1 VNRKSVLGSILLLAL
16 VTPGASAIPIEPTPT
31 TIESEDLD
39 LHMPVSDLHSAP
51 TPDLI
56 AAKPRRKK
64 AKARAMANCPSPTVR
79 RTSARISTSAKARK
93 RRAKAK
99 RSKRPLATQNRQE
112 QFTQSNSPSLPNSP
126 SPLAPSNPPSL
137 PIPPEP
143 SSTDRVPNSAPVPAP
158 SAGVPAALSSKI
170 NWGANVESY
179 YFDWTDNFGNSGNQ
193 LVVPLTVTANAG
205 NLDVGVRTALIN
217 SNFNGVLLLD
227 GQRIGTRKGSVST
240 LSDTS
245 LSLAYNLKQSD
256 YPVRFNLD
264 FNLPTGKATLAGD
277 QKNAIMDG
285 SLVQQTRFGEGFNIA
300 PGVSVSHAFGSK
312 DVVGLGV
319 SYILKGQFDPNS
331 DVVND
336 EIKPGNETVATL
348 QYQHIDSNWLVSSG
362 LIYTGYGTTQRGGQ
376 DYYRSGDRLD
386 ANVTAAFIPFDGH
399 RVQLSGRYFTQNP
412 NTVANFLSGDLVKES
427 ANSNGNAAYL
437 GLDWSIATD
446 KQQKGRVHALVDY
459 LNVQANS
466 YDRINDLYN
475 AGRDKV
481 SVGVGYDYSFSPSTS
496 ASVQA
501 KYFQVVDKATPIT
514 QQEIRSNGLNVYGT
528 ININF

>member
-1 VNRKSVLGSILLLAL
+1 MNRKSALGSILLLAL
-16 VTPGASAIPIEPTPT
+16 TVPGALAAPIEAVST
-31 TIESEDLD
+31 TIGTEDINLDPVASLEST
-39 LHMPVSDLHSAP
+39 PSAN
-51 TPDLI
+51 LI
-56 AAKPRRKK
+56 AARPTRRKIR
-64 AKARAMANCPSPTVR
+64 ARS
-79 RTSARISTSAKARK
+79 RK
-93 RRAKAK
+93 RAKVRAK
-99 RSKRPLATQNRQE
+99 SPATAQQKEQE
-112 QFTQSNSPSLPNSP
+112 VSQFNSPNPATPISP
-126 SPLAPSNPPSL
+126 PIIPPQVDPVPTIQEPKATPVSQPSMGMSPAPSN
-137 PIPPEP
+137 
-143 SSTDRVPNSAPVPAP
+143 
-158 SAGVPAALSSKI
+158 KI

-179 YFDWTDNFGNSGNQ
+179 YFNWSDNFGNSGNQ
-193 LVVPLTVTANAG
+193 LVVPLTVTANSG

-227 GQRIGTRKGSVST
+227 GQKVGTRKGSVST

-256 YPVRFNLD
+256 FPVRFNLD

-300 PGVSVSHAFGSK
+300 PGISVSHAFGSK

-348 QYQHIDSNWLVSSG
+348 QYQHIDSNWLASGG

-386 ANVTAAFIPFDGH
+386 ANLTAAFVPFDGH
-399 RVQLSGRYFTQNP
+399 RVQLSGRYFTQTP

-427 ANSNGNAAYL
+427 ANSNGNGTYL

-446 KQQKGRVHALVDY
+446 PQQKGRVHALVDY

-514 QQEIRSNGLNVYGT
+514 QQDIRSNGLNVYGSVS
-528 ININF
+528 INF

>member
-16 VTPGASAIPIEPTPT
+16 VAPGVSATPLEPIST
-31 TIESEDLD
+31 TIESDDLN
-39 LHMPVSDLHSAP
+39 HIPVSDLHSSP

-56 AAKPRRKK
+56 ASRPRRKK
-64 AKARAMANCPSPTVR
+64 AKARAMAQCTSAKAK

-99 RSKRPLATQNRQE
+99 RPVATQNRQE

-143 SSTDRVPNSAPVPAP
+143 SSTDRVPNSAPVSAP

-205 NLDVGVRTALIN
+205 NLDVGIRTALIN

-227 GQRIGTRKGSVST
+227 GQKIGTRKGSVST

-264 FNLPTGKATLAGD
+264 FNLPTGKATLVGD
-277 QKNAIMDG
+277 EKNAIMDG

-300 PGVSVSHAFGSK
+300 PGVSVSHAFSPN
-312 DVVGLGV
+312 DVVGVGA
-319 SYILKGQFDPNS
+319 SYIIRGKFNPLG
-331 DVVND
+331 DVVNSSIDPGD
-336 EIKPGNETVATL
+336 EAVATL
-348 QYQHIDSNWLVSSG
+348 QYQHSDRNFLATGG
-362 LIYTGYGTTQRGGQ
+362 LIYTNYGTTQRGDQ

-386 ANVTAAFIPFDGH
+386 ANVTGIFAPFDGH
-399 RVQLSGRYFTQNP
+399 RVQLTGRYFTQAP
-412 NTVANFLSGDLVKES
+412 NTVVNFLSGDLVKES
-427 ANSNGNAAYL
+427 ANSNGNAIYL
-437 GLDWSIATD
+437 GLDWGIATD
-446 KQQKGRVHALVDY
+446 KQQRGRVHALADY

-466 YDRINDLYN
+466 YDRINNLFN
-475 AGRDKV
+475 AGRDKF
-481 SVGVGYDYSFSPSTS
+481 SLGVGYDYSFSPTTS
-496 ASVQA
+496 ASIQA
-501 KYFQVVDKATPIT
+501 KYFQVLDKATPIT
-514 QQEIRSNGLNVYGT
+514 QQDIRSNGLNVYGT
-528 ININF
+528 VNFNF

>member
-1 VNRKSVLGSILLLAL
+1 MENPLNVPRFKLLSVLSYLSIAALGAL
-16 VTPGASAIPIEPTPT
+16 VTQPIFAAEVDTFAETDLVSIPEI
-31 TIESEDLD
+31 
-39 LHMPVSDLHSAP
+39 VSQSDTL
-51 TPDLI
+51 LI
-56 AAKPRRKK
+56 ASKPKVQKRRKV
-64 AKARAMANCPSPTVR
+64 RAIKSTR
-79 RTSARISTSAKARK
+79 RSSK
-93 RRAKAK
+93 RRKA
-99 RSKRPLATQNRQE
+99 STLQTVQ
-112 QFTQSNSPSLPNSP
+112 PNS
-126 SPLAPSNPPSL
+126 SVPLAPDDNSSVQLTPTAPAVPAVPATEAIPTPLNQA
-137 PIPPEP
+137 PIPTTVQPTQR
-143 SSTDRVPNSAPVPAP
+143 STPRDNYSV
-158 SAGVPAALSSKI
+158 
-170 NWGANVESY
+170 NVESY
-179 YFDWTDNFGNSGNQ
+179 YSSWSDNFGNNGSQ
-193 LVVPLTVTANAG
+193 LVTPLTVTYAKDDFN
-205 NLDVGVRTALIN
+205 VGIRTAYIN

-227 GQRIGTRKGSVST
+227 GQKIGTRQGSVST
-240 LSDTS
+240 QSDTS
-245 LSLAYNLKQSD
+245 LSLAYNLKNSD

-264 FNLPTGKATLAGD
+264 FNLPTGKATLFGNE
-277 QKNAIMDG
+277 KNAIMDG

-331 DVVND
+331 DVVRD

-348 QYQHIDSNWLVSSG
+348 QYQHIDSNWLASGG

-386 ANVTAAFIPFDGH
+386 ANVTAAFVPFDGH

-427 ANSNGNAAYL
+427 ANSNGNAVYV
-437 GLDWSIATD
+437 GLDWGIATD
-446 KQQKGRVHALVDY
+446 KQQKGRIHLLADY
-459 LNVQANS
+459 LNIQANS

-481 SVGVGYDYSFSPSTS
+481 SVGVGYDYSFSPTTS

-514 QQEIRSNGLNVYGT
+514 QQDIRSNGLNVYGT
-528 ININF
+528 VNINF

>member
-1 VNRKSVLGSILLLAL
+1 
-16 VTPGASAIPIEPTPT
+16 
-31 TIESEDLD
+31 
-39 LHMPVSDLHSAP
+39 
-51 TPDLI
+51 
-56 AAKPRRKK
+56 
-64 AKARAMANCPSPTVR
+64 
-79 RTSARISTSAKARK
+79 
-93 RRAKAK
+93 
-99 RSKRPLATQNRQE
+99 
-112 QFTQSNSPSLPNSP
+112 
-126 SPLAPSNPPSL
+126 
-137 PIPPEP
+137 
-143 SSTDRVPNSAPVPAP
+143 
-158 SAGVPAALSSKI
+158 
-170 NWGANVESY
+170 
-179 YFDWTDNFGNSGNQ
+179 
-193 LVVPLTVTANAG
+193 
-205 NLDVGVRTALIN
+205 
-217 SNFNGVLLLD
+217 
-227 GQRIGTRKGSVST
+227 
-240 LSDTS
+240 
-245 LSLAYNLKQSD
+245 
-256 YPVRFNLD
+256 
-264 FNLPTGKATLAGD
+264 
-277 QKNAIMDG
+277 
-285 SLVQQTRFGEGFNIA
+285 
-300 PGVSVSHAFGSK
+300 VSVSHAFGSK

-348 QYQHIDSNWLVSSG
+348 QYQHIDTNWLVSSG

-427 ANSNGNAAYL
+427 ANSNGNATYL

-446 KQQKGRVHALVDY
+446 PQQKGRVHALVDY

-475 AGRDKV
+475 AGRDKI

-514 QQEIRSNGLNVYGT
+514 QQDIRSNGLNVYGT
-528 ININF
+528 VSINF